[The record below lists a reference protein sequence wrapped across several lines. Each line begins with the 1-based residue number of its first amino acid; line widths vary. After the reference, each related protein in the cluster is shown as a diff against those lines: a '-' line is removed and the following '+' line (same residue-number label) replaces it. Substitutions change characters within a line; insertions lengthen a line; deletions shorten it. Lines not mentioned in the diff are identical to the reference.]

1 MAASTCP
8 EYDTI
13 VIGAGM
19 SGLACASR
27 LLEHD
32 HYSSE
37 DKLLVL
43 EGRDRIGGRIGAI
56 HVNGNR
62 LDTGANWIHGIG
74 TDDDPNPLVGIL
86 PHKQYRELSGSVAFR
101 RTAKSARDQAS
112 SHPSTPGSDG
122 DWVKV
127 RNGGTESTKS
137 FGDESEDLIVPSGVS
152 RVLSGALWQM
162 IGSLHTAANET
173 PPAKSKSTSMLKAV
187 IDSTQ
192 RRDMFKRVPKEYHS
206 TLSCMPAGLEGIEA
220 APLVAQSAE
229 QLEDQPGMSLLE
241 YALDD
246 FEGDQVFL
254 QDGYLA
260 VIDEIAKDLVARN
273 VINLSTHVKQIK
285 WDSNPIEITTDG
297 GLYRAKQVVCTLP
310 LGVLQHADRS
320 RSPDASLFS
329 PVLPQD
335 KRLAITSLGFG
346 TLNKIFMV
354 YDEPWWLKDPYL
366 AVLKKGLVGSATV
379 EARLNDEGEI
389 EGLDTITGFT
399 DELTGIEIQE
409 DGTVASGPRML
420 FVVNLHNLTGFPVLQ
435 CFVSCAN
442 AAHVETLCDRDAG
455 GIVHR
460 ALNQWLG
467 VEPPKPDAVHVTR
480 WAQDKYSRG
489 SYSHMITGLSEV
501 KHREAFQEPIVNK
514 KGGILRFAGEHTS
527 RNHFATVHGALLSGW
542 REANDIL
549 SKT

>member
-27 LLEHD
+27 LLESD
-32 HYSSE
+32 HYSGE

-43 EGRDRIGGRIGAI
+43 EGRNRIGGRIGAV

-74 TDDDPNPLVGIL
+74 TDDDPNPLVDIL
-86 PHKQYRELSGSVAFR
+86 PHKKYRGLSGSVAFR
-101 RTAKSARDQAS
+101 RTAKSARGQAP
-112 SHPSTPGSDG
+112 SHPSTPGPDG

-127 RNGGTESTKS
+127 RNGGTESIES
-137 FGDESEDLIVPSGVS
+137 PGDESEDLIVPSGLS
-152 RVLSGALWQM
+152 RVLSGALWRM
-162 IGSLHTAANET
+162 IGGLHETANET
-173 PPAKSKSTSMLKAV
+173 PPAKAKSTTMLKAV
-187 IDSTQ
+187 IDSTH
-192 RRDMFKRVPKEYHS
+192 RRDAFKHVPTEYHS

-229 QLEDQPGMSLLE
+229 HLEDQPGMSLLE

-260 VIDEIAKDLVARN
+260 VIDEIAKDLVASN
-273 VINLSTHVKQIK
+273 MINLGTHVKQIR
-285 WDSNPIEITTDG
+285 WDSNPIEIITDSG
-297 GLYRAKQVVCTLP
+297 QYRAKQV
-310 LGVLQHADRS
+310 
-320 RSPDASLFS
+320 
-329 PVLPQD
+329 D
-335 KRLAITSLGFG
+335 KNLAITNLGFG
-346 TLNKIFMV
+346 TLDKIFMV
-354 YDEPWWLKDPYL
+354 YNEPWWLNDPYL
-366 AVLKKGLVGSATV
+366 AIFEKGLVGSATV

-409 DGTVASGPRML
+409 DGTVAAGPRML
-420 FVVNLHNLTGFPVLQ
+420 FIVNLHNLTGFPALQ

-442 AAHVETLCDRDAG
+442 AAHVETLGDRDAG

-460 ALNQWLG
+460 ALNKWLG
-467 VEPPKPDAVHVTR
+467 VEPPNPDAVHVTR
-480 WAQDKYSRG
+480 WAQDEYSRG

-514 KGGILRFAGEHTS
+514 NGGILRFAGEHTS